1 MVPQEVL
8 DDAVAL
14 GFGTE
19 EMELASGETVWL
31 LVPRGEAKV
40 GLPIYLHY
48 VDGILEASSHD
59 ESIALL
65 SDPAF
70 EGGE

>member
-8 DDAVAL
+8 DDAKAL

-40 GLPIYLHY
+40 GLPLYLHY
-48 VDGILEASSHD
+48 VDGILTTSSHA
-59 ESIALL
+59 ESVALL

-70 EGGE
+70 AGGE